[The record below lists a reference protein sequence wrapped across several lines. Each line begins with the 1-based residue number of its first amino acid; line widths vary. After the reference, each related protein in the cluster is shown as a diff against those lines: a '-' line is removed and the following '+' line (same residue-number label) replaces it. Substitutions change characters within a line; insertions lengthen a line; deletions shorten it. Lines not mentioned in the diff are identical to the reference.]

1 MPRRSAACTARA
13 SSDDATCPGTAPR
26 TAALTPPPRE
36 RPLVPEIFLLSLG
49 VLLLEVSYTRVFS
62 YKFYY
67 YFTYAIIG
75 IALLGLGTG
84 SVFLTVFPRLRRLPA
99 SRLIPAA
106 GLVAGASVG
115 LGYLVIAATRVDALK
130 LMYGLFPVD
139 VATVAWEGGKLW
151 LLCACL
157 FVPFLAAG
165 LAVASILLRDVERVG
180 EVYGAD
186 LLGAGLGCALAVPL
200 LGVLSPPGCVMLA
213 GLVFVVAGLRLAV
226 RSRPLLAVAVPLAGL
241 LFLAAIFPGRLPD
254 PVPDPVKTMNP
265 LGGPG
270 QLLFSSWGS
279 VYRVD
284 VVPGFAGEESPRLIL
299 HDGLIASALH
309 PYDGN
314 PRALD
319 ALDADVR
326 SMPFAVLPPGPRVLI
341 IGAAG
346 GQEILASLHFG
357 AAHVTAVELNPVTLS
372 LLTTRFASLTGH
384 LADDPRVT
392 LVNDEGRSFLR
403 RAADRPD
410 LIWFVAPD
418 SYAAMNAATSGAFV
432 LSESYLYTEE
442 MVLESMARLA
452 PDGLL
457 CVQFG
462 EVDFER
468 KPNRTARYLT
478 TAREAFRRLGITDF
492 DRHVLVGTTRGFW
505 TTATILLRR
514 SPWTPDEV
522 ARFAERV
529 AAVPGSVVR
538 YAPGY
543 VNPDGAVERV
553 VTLAPEAL
561 EKWYAD
567 YPFDVRPVTDDAPF
581 FWHFVPFRGATAP
594 IARYGERW
602 FEEGTGE
609 RLLLVLLV
617 AVTAF
622 AAVVLLAPVV
632 ALRGAWRAMPHKL
645 LAGVYFGA
653 IGTGFML
660 VEVSLIQRFTLFLG
674 FPTHSLTVTLCA
686 LLVSSGIGSLWARGR
701 AGELTTHA
709 LRMLSGSVAVLLT
722 FHAFGLPPIL
732 LRAVGWPLPA
742 RVTLAAVAIFP
753 LGACLGMFMPIGLRA
768 VARTTAYAE
777 EFVAWSWAVNCFFSV
792 VSSVLAAILAMTLG
806 FTAVLLTALA
816 VYLVGVAALTGR
828 GLDVGSGPSEGLPR
842 VRG

>member
-1 MPRRSAACTARA
+1 MSEAR
-13 SSDDATCPGTAPR
+13 PPR
-26 TAALTPPPRE
+26 TAALTPPQRE
-36 RPLVPEIFLLSLG
+36 RPLVPEIFLLSLA
-49 VLLLEVSYTRVFS
+49 VLLLEVGYTRVFS

-84 SVFLTVFPRLRRLPA
+84 GVCLTVFPRLRRLPA
-99 SRLIPAA
+99 SRLIPGA
-106 GLVAGASVG
+106 GLGAGASAG
-115 LGYLVIAATRVDALK
+115 LGYFVIAATRVDALK
-130 LMYGLFPVD
+130 LMYSLFPVD

-157 FVPFLAAG
+157 FVPFLGAG
-165 LAVASILLRDVERVG
+165 LAVTSILLHDVDRVG
-180 EVYGAD
+180 ELYGAD

-213 GLVFVVAGLRLAV
+213 SLAFVLATLRLAG
-226 RSRPLLAVAVPLAGL
+226 RSWPQLALALPLAGL
-241 LFLAAIFPGRLPD
+241 LLLAAIFPGRLPD

-270 QLLFSSWGS
+270 QVLFSSWGP
-279 VYRVD
+279 VFRVD
-284 VVPGFAGEESPRLIL
+284 VVPGFGGEDSPRLIL

-309 PYDGN
+309 PFDGS
-314 PRALD
+314 PSALY
-319 ALDADVR
+319 ALENDVR
-326 SMPFAVLPPGPRVLI
+326 SMAFGVLPAAPRVLI

-346 GQEILASLHFG
+346 GHEILASLHFG

-372 LLTTRFASLTGH
+372 LLTTHFASFTGH

-392 LVNDEGRSFLR
+392 LVNGEGRWFLR
-403 RAADRPD
+403 RTADRPD
-410 LIWFVAPD
+410 LIWLVAPD

-442 MVLESMARLA
+442 MVLESIARLSS
-452 PDGLL
+452 GGVL

-478 TAREAFRRLGITDF
+478 TAREAFGRLGITDF
-492 DRHVLVGTTRGFW
+492 DRHVLVSTTRGFW

-514 SPWTPDEV
+514 SPWTPDEA

-538 YAPGY
+538 HAPGY
-543 VNPDGAVERV
+543 ANPDGAVERV
-553 VTLAPEAL
+553 VTLAPAAL
-561 EKWYAD
+561 ERWYAD

-581 FWHFVPFRGATAP
+581 FWHFVPFHEAAAP

-609 RLLLVLLV
+609 RLLLVLLTI
-617 AVTAF
+617 VTVF
-622 AAVVLLAPVV
+622 AALALLVPMV
-632 ALRGAWRAMPHKL
+632 ALRGVWRALPHKL

-653 IGTGFML
+653 IGMGFML
-660 VEVSLIQRFTLFLG
+660 IEVSLIQRFTLFLG
-674 FPTHSLTVTLCA
+674 FPTYSLTVTLCA
-686 LLVSSGIGSLWARGR
+686 LLVSTGIGSLWAQRR
-701 AGELTTHA
+701 AGELAVTV
-709 LRMLSGSVAVLLT
+709 RVLSVVLAVLLT
-722 FHAFGLPPIL
+722 FHAFALPPVLIH
-732 LRAVGWPLPA
+732 AIGWPLPA
-742 RVTLAAVAIFP
+742 RVALAAAALLP
-753 LGACLGMFMPIGLRA
+753 LGTGLGMFMPIGLRA
-768 VARTTAYAE
+768 VARTTTHPE
-777 EFVAWSWAVNCFFSV
+777 EFVAWSWAVNCFCSV
-792 VSSVLAAILAMTLG
+792 VSSVLATILAMTIG

-816 VYLVGVAALTGR
+816 IYLVGIAVLMAGGLDAGR
-828 GLDVGSGPSEGLPR
+828 GASEGLAR
-842 VRG
+842 

>member
-1 MPRRSAACTARA
+1 MP
-13 SSDDATCPGTAPR
+13 PG
-26 TAALTPPPRE
+26 TAALTATTRE

-49 VLLLEVSYTRVFS
+49 VLLLEVSYTRIFS

-75 IALLGLGTG
+75 IALLGLGAS
-84 SVFLTVFPRLRRLPA
+84 SVCLMVFPRLRRLPA
-99 SRLIPAA
+99 LRLIPAA
-106 GLVAGASVG
+106 GLVAGASAAI
-115 LGYLVIAATRVDALK
+115 GYLVIAATRVDALK
-130 LMYGLFPVD
+130 LMYSLFPVD
-139 VATVAWEGGKLW
+139 VVTVVREGGKLW

-165 LAVASILLRDVERVG
+165 PAVASILLRDVDRVG
-180 EVYGAD
+180 ELYGAD

-213 GLVFVVAGLRLAV
+213 GLAFVLAAPRLAV
-226 RSRPLLAVAVPLAGL
+226 RSRPLLALAVPLAGL
-241 LFLAAIFPGRLPD
+241 LLLAAILSDRLPD

-270 QLLFSSWGS
+270 PMLFSSWGPIF
-279 VYRVD
+279 RVD
-284 VVPGFAGEESPRLIL
+284 VVPGFGGEESPRLIL

-309 PYDGN
+309 PFDGN

-319 ALDADVR
+319 ALEADVR
-326 SMPFAVLPPGPRVLI
+326 SIAFGVLPPAPRVLV

-346 GQEILASLHFG
+346 GHEILASLHFG

-372 LLTTRFASLTGH
+372 LLTTHFASLTGH

-442 MVLESMARLA
+442 MVLESVARLP

-468 KPNRTARYLT
+468 KPNRTARYLA

-492 DRHVLVGTTRGFW
+492 DRHVLVSTTRGFW

-522 ARFAERV
+522 ARFAKRV

-538 YAPGY
+538 HAPGY
-543 VNPDGAVERV
+543 ANPDGAVERI

-561 EKWYAD
+561 ERWYAD

-581 FWHFVPFRGATAP
+581 FWHFVPFHDAAAP

-609 RLLLVLLV
+609 RLLLVLLTM
-617 AVTAF
+617 VTAF
-622 AAVVLLAPVV
+622 AAIALLAPMV
-632 ALRGAWRAMPHKL
+632 ALRGVWRAMPHKL
-645 LAGVYFGA
+645 RAGVYFGA
-653 IGTGFML
+653 IGMGFML

-674 FPTHSLTVTLCA
+674 FPTYSLTITLCS
-686 LLVSSGIGSLWARGR
+686 LLVSTGIGSLWAQRR
-701 AGELTTHA
+701 VGELAVMLRA
-709 LRMLSGSVAVLLT
+709 LSVVLAVLVT

-732 LRAVGWPLPA
+732 IRAIGWPLPA
-742 RVTLAAVAIFP
+742 RVALAALALLP
-753 LGACLGMFMPIGLRA
+753 LGACLGVFMPIGLRA
-768 VARTTAYAE
+768 VARTTAHPE

-792 VSSVLAAILAMTLG
+792 VSSVLATILAMTIG

-816 VYLVGVAALTGR
+816 IYLVGITVLLR
-828 GLDVGSGPSEGLPR
+828 IPSI
-842 VRG
+842 